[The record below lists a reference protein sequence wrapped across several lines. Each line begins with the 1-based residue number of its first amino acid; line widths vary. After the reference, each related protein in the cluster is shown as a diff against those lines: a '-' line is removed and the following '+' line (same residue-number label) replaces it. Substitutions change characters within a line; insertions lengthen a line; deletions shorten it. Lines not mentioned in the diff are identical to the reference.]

1 MLPLEIPTSSSCPG
15 LRFLGSQPFYH
26 PDLGVQHIGSASV
39 VRVQEAG
46 GTRMGISREQP
57 RSRDSASCYPLRHQP
72 ITQPA
77 LGFSPLSGFCCW
89 VVFGSI
95 WEWDGRA
102 PHAGLGTCSS
112 PRPTA
117 SPPFLQ
123 HMCTT
128 CKVSP
133 LSRDKESPPSVKMV
147 GVRKGQEHPSL

>member
-26 PDLGVQHIGSASV
+26 PDLGVQHTGSASV
-39 VRVQEAG
+39 VCVQEAG
-46 GTRMGISREQP
+46 GTRMGISCEQP
-57 RSRDSASCYPLRHQP
+57 RSRDSASSYPLRHQP
-72 ITQPA
+72 IIKPA

-102 PHAGLGTCSS
+102 PHAGLGTCPS

-117 SPPFLQ
+117 SPPSCSICVQ
-123 HMCTT
+123 RAKC
-128 CKVSP
+128 
-133 LSRDKESPPSVKMV
+133 PPFPAIKRVPH
-147 GVRKGQEHPSL
+147 Q